1 MNFIV
6 SEDRLFTRM
15 GAEWR
20 VHSNSKPIQ
29 GQCLFLFS
37 PTSTRIG
44 ATLVGWVEVEGTAGY
59 DRPLSDWKPKLVRTE
74 NPSTG
79 CAIGIVMSRFVWRLA
94 IPTWSPPPAGSA
106 CAGAGGCQKVSGSHN
121 VVETLILVL
130 LVQCLRCVSGE
141 CFRHPCQPNKAET
154 RPCELP
160 KSFERLLWYWTIQ
173 PKICVQ
179 FEVCQMT
186 KTTSKS

>member
-1 MNFIV
+1 MGW
-6 SEDRLFTRM
+6 SWGDSGGMTRLCCARMRSQNGLKIKSIDWIGNWYRYVTRCLAARHTHLIPSS
-15 GAEWR
+15 GR
-20 VHSNSKPIQ
+20 V
-29 GQCLFLFS
+29 GL
-37 PTSTRIG
+37 RRG
-44 ATLVGWVEVEGTAGY
+44 GGG
-59 DRPLSDWKPKLVRTE
+59 
-74 NPSTG
+74 G
-79 CAIGIVMSRFVWRLA
+79 
-94 IPTWSPPPAGSA
+94 
-106 CAGAGGCQKVSGSHN
+106 GGCQKVSGSHN

-160 KSFERLLWYWTIQ
+160 KSFERILRYWTKQ